1 MEKKLEHK
9 NNCKFLIYLS
19 SSMKTF
25 TYVWS
30 SGWYMTLAFLFL
42 FLNKIID
49 WHFSRLDLLIHDKTT
64 QTVNSYMYIRFTFWQ
79 TSNVF
84 KNDTC
89 LMNFKNHFYA
99 IYFSTHAWNLI
110 YSKLSCTYLQ
120 FKGNNS
126 PSWSIF

>member
-1 MEKKLEHK
+1 
-9 NNCKFLIYLS
+9 
-19 SSMKTF
+19 
-25 TYVWS
+25 
-30 SGWYMTLAFLFL
+30 MTLAFLFL

-110 YSKLSCTYLQ
+110 YSKLSCAYETIVPADQY
-120 FKGNNS
+120 FSKYKKKENTVEGEGS
-126 PSWSIF
+126 CAYAHC